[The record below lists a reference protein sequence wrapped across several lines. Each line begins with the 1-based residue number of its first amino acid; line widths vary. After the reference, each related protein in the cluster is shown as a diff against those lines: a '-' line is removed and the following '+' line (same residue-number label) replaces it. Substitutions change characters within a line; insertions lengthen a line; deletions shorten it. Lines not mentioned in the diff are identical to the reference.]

1 MKVSDQSDLSQ
12 PAVKDDSI
20 FQIETHKHKPQGKIE
35 LGEQVARHAHEGISL
50 DLVKW
55 VALGQ
60 Q

>member
-12 PAVKDDSI
+12 RAFKDNSI
-20 FQIETHKHKPQGKIE
+20 FQIETHKHRPQGKIE
-35 LGEQVARHAHEGISL
+35 LGEQVLRHALKGISL